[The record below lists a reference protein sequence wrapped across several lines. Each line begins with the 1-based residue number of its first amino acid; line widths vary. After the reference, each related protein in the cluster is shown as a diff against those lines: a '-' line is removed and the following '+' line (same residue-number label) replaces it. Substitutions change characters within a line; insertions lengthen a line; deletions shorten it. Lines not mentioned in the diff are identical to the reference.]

1 MNVLR
6 LKWKSLKRKE
16 EWFNPCLD
24 VSLGAM
30 SHERFWLELINA
42 EYASNREEL
51 KVAAIYMIDFKTS
64 SKMTE
69 NLLNRGNWKCWIFI
83 DTRCKMPPCI
93 WRITAFKLFLYK
105 SWENDTLALIH
116 FFYPSCMI
124 SYFISSYSLKY
135 VLCHHICDWI
145 VTSNHHWKCILHVT
159 HHMLWCSFSSFI
171 LYSYSYKPETKE
183 NIIIY

>member
-1 MNVLR
+1 MDGMLLNPDMNVLR
-6 LKWKSLKRKE
+6 LRWKSEERKE
-16 EWFNPCLD
+16 KWFNPCLD

-30 SHERFWLELINA
+30 SQERFWLELINA

-105 SWENDTLALIH
+105 SWENDTLIH
-116 FFYPSCMI
+116 FFYPSYHTLFARFLLLMSPCLWLNCDKQPSLEMY
-124 SYFISSYSLKY
+124 SPCYSSYVMMFVFLLHSL
-135 VLCHHICDWI
+135 LLFLQTRD
-145 VTSNHHWKCILHVT
+145 
-159 HHMLWCSFSSFI
+159 
-171 LYSYSYKPETKE
+171 
-183 NIIIY
+183 